1 MCLAIE
7 RRASGRPTTISIST
21 PDRYA
26 WPLRGGDQLDLQPRV
41 LRLQLGERRNRVFES
56 EGLRAG
62 QPNRPGQ
69 GRIRMCLDATQSGLD
84 VLGDRQ
90 QLTPGGTELPPVGGR
105 HEHSIAVRLLERGD
119 APGHSRVI
127 ESEAVRR
134 GRELPQSSDG
144 KQSQQILG
152 GDLRTGTA
160 WCIGSHSVPIL
171 SAYAHINGAE

>member
-1 MCLAIE
+1 MLGN
-7 RRASGRPTTISIST
+7 RARGIRP
-21 PDRYA
+21 PDDDLDIDTRPVLPG
-26 WPLRGGDQLDLQPRV
+26 PLRGGDQLDLQTRM
-41 LRLQLGERRNRVFES
+41 LGLQFSERRNSVLEG

-62 QPNRPGQ
+62 QPDRPGQ
-69 GRIRMCLDATQSGLD
+69 GRIRMCLDAAQSGLD

-90 QLTPGGTELPPVGGR
+90 QLTPGGAELPPVGGR